1 MQGDCAFIAGVVPMD
16 AGSWQVPEK
25 DEFAVIGR
33 GVTKSFETLRV
44 LQDMSVNIP
53 RGVTYCLLGPNGSGK
68 TTLMRMIMGLVKRDA
83 GEIYVLDEPLDRISS
98 VYPRLG
104 YMPQQ
109 RPLYPDLTVQ
119 ENLEFYAGL
128 YGIRGQERARRIAE
142 VLQVVDLPETRDRIT
157 GMLSGGMYQRIS
169 LACTLINSPDLLLL
183 DEPTVGIDP
192 VTKQSFWGY
201 FRDLASEGKT
211 VVITTHIMEEAE
223 RCDLVGFMRNGRM
236 LAESSPDKLKEFAG
250 LKKHLRM
257 KVQDPEQ
264 VMKSLIEEGFEVQRV
279 EDVLVIDI
287 ADVSKMQEILDRVKP
302 TDFNV
307 IEPTLE
313 DAFLKLA
320 I

>member
-1 MQGDCAFIAGVVPMD
+1 MSAEMPISAELIQLPKAD
-16 AGSWQVPEK
+16 K
-25 DEFAVIGR
+25 FAVVGR
-33 GVTKSFETLRV
+33 NISKSFDKLHV
-44 LQDMSVNIP
+44 LQDLSVHIP

-68 TTLMRMIMGLVKRDA
+68 TTLMRMIMGLVKLDS
-83 GEIYVLDEPLDRISS
+83 GEIYVLDEPLDRISL

-128 YGIRGQERARRIAE
+128 YGIRGQEQDKKIAE
-142 VLQVVDLPETRDRIT
+142 VLQIVDLSKTRNRVT

-201 FRDLASEGKT
+201 FRELAKSGKT
-211 VVITTHIMEEAE
+211 VVITTHIMEEAK
-223 RCDLVGFMRNGRM
+223 RCDMVGFMRNGVM
-236 LAESSPDKLKEFAG
+236 LAESSPDELKKFAG
-250 LKKHLRM
+250 LKKHLQM
-257 KVQDPEQ
+257 KVEDPEHE
-264 VMKSLIEEGFEVQRV
+264 MAKLAGMGLEVSRV
-279 EDVLVIDI
+279 GDLLVVEVTE
-287 ADVSKMQEILDRVKP
+287 ASKMRDILDTVMP
-302 TDFNV
+302 VDFNV

>member
-1 MQGDCAFIAGVVPMD
+1 MNAELTQGL
-16 AGSWQVPEK
+16 EK
-25 DEFAVIGR
+25 DKFAVIGSNIS
-33 GVTKSFETLRV
+33 KSFDKLRV
-44 LQDMSVNIP
+44 LQDLSVHIP

-68 TTLMRMIMGLVKRDA
+68 TTLMRMIMGLVKLDS
-83 GEIYVLDEPLDRISS
+83 GEIYVLDEPLDRISK

-128 YGIRGQERARRIAE
+128 YGIRGQERAKRIAE
-142 VLQVVDLPETRDRIT
+142 VLQVVDLSQTRNRVT
-157 GMLSGGMYQRIS
+157 SMLSGGMYQRIS

-201 FRDLASEGKT
+201 FRELAKNGKT

-223 RCDLVGFMRNGRM
+223 RCDMVGFMRNGRM
-236 LAESSPDKLKEFAG
+236 LAESSPDELKKFAG

-257 KVQDPEQ
+257 KVEDPEQ
-264 VMKSLIEEGFEVQRV
+264 EMARLVGEGLEVSLEGDLLVVEVT
-279 EDVLVIDI
+279 D
-287 ADVSKMQEILDRVKP
+287 ASKMRDILDRVMP
-302 TDFNV
+302 LDFNV

-313 DAFLKLA
+313 NAFLKLA

>member
-1 MQGDCAFIAGVVPMD
+1 MSSEPIQD
-16 AGSWQVPEK
+16 SEK
-25 DEFAVIGR
+25 DKFAVIGR
-33 GVTKSFETLRV
+33 NISKSFDKLRV
-44 LQDMSVNIP
+44 LQDLSFHIP

-68 TTLMRMIMGLVKRDA
+68 TTLMRMIMGLVKMDS
-83 GEIYVLDEPLDRISS
+83 GVIYVLDAPLESIRK

-128 YGIRGQERARRIAE
+128 YGIRGQEREKKIAE
-142 VLQVVDLPETRDRIT
+142 VLQIVDLSQTRNRVT

-201 FRDLASEGKT
+201 FRELAKNGKT

-223 RCDLVGFMRNGRM
+223 RCDMVGFMRNGRM
-236 LAESSPDKLKEFAG
+236 LAESSPDELKKFAG

-257 KVQDPEQ
+257 KVENPNQELARLIGEGLE
-264 VMKSLIEEGFEVQRV
+264 VSLEGDLLVVEVT
-279 EDVLVIDI
+279 D
-287 ADVSKMQEILDRVKP
+287 ASKMRDILDRVMP

-313 DAFLKLA
+313 NAFLKLA

>member
-1 MQGDCAFIAGVVPMD
+1 MNESML
-16 AGSWQVPEK
+16 VPEK
-25 DEFAVIGR
+25 DKFAVIGR
-33 GVTKSFETLRV
+33 GITKSFDNLRV
-44 LQDMSVNIP
+44 LQDMPVNIP

-68 TTLMRMIMGLVKRDA
+68 TTLMRMIMGLVKLDS
-83 GEIYVLDEPLDRISS
+83 GEIYVLDEPLSRISL

-109 RPLYPDLTVQ
+109 RPLYPDLTVL

-128 YGIRGQERARRIAE
+128 YGIRDPERAKRIDD
-142 VLQVVDLPETRDRIT
+142 VLSVVDLSQTKNRIT

-183 DEPTVGIDP
+183 DEPTVGVDP

-201 FRDLASEGKT
+201 FRDLTKVGKT

-223 RCDLVGFMRNGRM
+223 RCDMVGFMRNGRM

-250 LKKHLRM
+250 LKKQLRM
-257 KVQDPEQ
+257 EVVDPEEKMAELVEQ
-264 VMKSLIEEGFEVQRV
+264 GFEVRV
-279 EDVLVIDI
+279 EGDIIFIDFS
-287 ADVSKMQEILDRVKP
+287 DTSKMADLLMQVKP
-302 TDFNV
+302 IDFKV

-313 DAFLKLA
+313 SAFLKLA
-320 I
+320 V

>member
-1 MQGDCAFIAGVVPMD
+1 MNAELTQGLV
-16 AGSWQVPEK
+16 K
-25 DEFAVIGR
+25 DKFAVI
-33 GVTKSFETLRV
+33 VSNISKSFDKLRV
-44 LQDMSVNIP
+44 LQDLSVHIP

-68 TTLMRMIMGLVKRDA
+68 TTLMRMIMGLVKLDS
-83 GEIYVLDEPLDRISS
+83 GEIYVLDEPLDRISK

-128 YGIRGQERARRIAE
+128 YGIRGQERAKRIAE
-142 VLQVVDLPETRDRIT
+142 VLQVVDLSQTRNRVT
-157 GMLSGGMYQRIS
+157 SMLSGGMYQRIS

-201 FRDLASEGKT
+201 FRELAKNGKT

-223 RCDLVGFMRNGRM
+223 RCDMVGFMRNGRM
-236 LAESSPDKLKEFAG
+236 LAESSPDELKKFAG

-257 KVQDPEQ
+257 KVEDPEQ
-264 VMKSLIEEGFEVQRV
+264 EMARLVGEGLEVSLEGDLLVVEVT
-279 EDVLVIDI
+279 D
-287 ADVSKMQEILDRVKP
+287 ASKMRDILDRVMP
-302 TDFNV
+302 LDFNV

-313 DAFLKLA
+313 NAFLKLA

>member
-1 MQGDCAFIAGVVPMD
+1 MNAELT
-16 AGSWQVPEK
+16 QVLEK
-25 DEFAVIGR
+25 DKFAVIGSNIS
-33 GVTKSFETLRV
+33 KSFDKLRV
-44 LQDMSVNIP
+44 LQDLSVHIP

-68 TTLMRMIMGLVKRDA
+68 TTLMRMIMGLVKLDS
-83 GEIYVLDEPLDRISS
+83 GEIYVLDEPLDRISK

-128 YGIRGQERARRIAE
+128 YGIRGQERAKRIAE
-142 VLQVVDLPETRDRIT
+142 VLQVVDLSQTRNRVT
-157 GMLSGGMYQRIS
+157 SMLSGGMYQRIS

-201 FRDLASEGKT
+201 FRELAKNGKT

-223 RCDLVGFMRNGRM
+223 RCDMVGFMRNGRM
-236 LAESSPDKLKEFAG
+236 LAESSPDELKKFAG

-257 KVQDPEQ
+257 KVEDPEQ
-264 VMKSLIEEGFEVQRV
+264 EMARLVGEGLEVSLEGDLLVVEVT
-279 EDVLVIDI
+279 D
-287 ADVSKMQEILDRVKP
+287 ASKMRDILDRVMP
-302 TDFNV
+302 LDFNV

-313 DAFLKLA
+313 NAFLKLA

>member
-1 MQGDCAFIAGVVPMD
+1 MNDGLMK
-16 AGSWQVPEK
+16 SPEK
-25 DEFAVIGR
+25 DTFAVVGR
-33 GVTKSFETLRV
+33 GINKCFDKLRV

-53 RGVTYCLLGPNGSGK
+53 RGITYCLLGPNGSGK
-68 TTLMRMIMGLVKRDA
+68 TTLMRMIMGLVKLDS
-83 GEIYVLDEPLDRISS
+83 GEIYVLDKPLDRISE

-109 RPLYPDLTVQ
+109 RPLYPDLTVK

-128 YGIRGQERARRIAE
+128 YGIRGQELSRRIEE
-142 VLQVVDLPETRDRIT
+142 VLEVVDLSQTKERIT

-201 FRDLASEGKT
+201 FRDLAREGKT

-223 RCDLVGFMRNGRM
+223 RCDMVGFMRNGRM

-250 LKKHLRM
+250 LKKQLRM
-257 KVQDPEQ
+257 KVVDPDQKMAKMVGDGLE
-264 VMKSLIEEGFEVQRV
+264 VRREG
-279 EDVLVIDI
+279 DVLFVDI
-287 ADVSKMQEILDRVKP
+287 ADASKMRDILDQAEP
-302 TDFNV
+302 LDFNV
-307 IEPTLE
+307 VEPTLE
-313 DAFLKLA
+313 NAFLKLA